1 MEYTN
6 QSTPFFNG
14 SFPGFF
20 YESFHSLPGFAS
32 FPYVYKSTT
41 TNQPLSD
48 KAKAFTIDALL
59 GGEQENKKLKIQ
71 QQYSGCNQISKDQLG
86 FGNDHITPVKAQ
98 GTLIKQEPRT
108 RTADNQV
115 TERSHINSYIP
126 IKTEDGSQGHLLPYK
141 NFLPVAPYSSP
152 MMTGGFFRP
161 EECYSPMTKES
172 HGTPAGLKC
181 MYKTPVDSQERC
193 SNMDNSNLS
202 TPESKN
208 TSLLSSDGYFTPKDQ
223 GYVSCFGG
231 RKVMSSVSRRHDR
244 PHPYLSPRQ
253 NLTTPDKTDLQLP
266 FLSETQQH
274 TGGKSAKGKRNR
286 TAFTADQLHALEM
299 EFEKQQYLVGEERIE
314 FAASLNLTVLQVK
327 VWFQNR
333 RIKWRKEQLEQG
345 KNN

>member
-14 SFPGFF
+14 GFPGFI
-20 YESFHSLPGFAS
+20 YQSHHSLTGFAS
-32 FPYVYKSTT
+32 YPHVYKST

-59 GGEQENKKLKIQ
+59 GGEQEKKKVKTQ
-71 QQYSGCNQISKDQLG
+71 QQYAGCSQISKDLPS
-86 FGNDHITPVKAQ
+86 FGNISPVKTQ
-98 GTLIKQEPRT
+98 GTSIKQEPRM
-108 RTADNQV
+108 RIADNQV
-115 TERSHINSYIP
+115 TIRSHTNSYLP
-126 IKTEDGSQGHLLPYK
+126 LKTEDGSESHMLPYK
-141 NFLPVAPYSSP
+141 NFLPVAPYFSP
-152 MMTGGFFRP
+152 MMTGGLLRAG
-161 EECYSPMTKES
+161 ECYSPMTNEGQ
-172 HGTPAGLKC
+172 GTPAGLKC
-181 MYKTPVDSQERC
+181 MYKTPVNSLKRC
-193 SNMDNSNLS
+193 IDINNSNLS

-208 TSLLSSDGYFTPKDQ
+208 TSLLSSDGYFSPNDQ

-244 PHPYLSPRQ
+244 PHPYLSSRQ
-253 NLTTPDKTDLQLP
+253 NMTTPDKTESKLPAP

-286 TAFTADQLHALEM
+286 TAFTAVQLHALEM
-299 EFEKQQYLVGEERIE
+299 EFTKQQYLVGEERIE

-345 KNN
+345 TFN